1 MLVEGISH
9 KCAFTDCYSLNED
22 ELVINVKTNKS
33 ISKVVIVHADPY
45 IFGCSGTDP
54 WSGQPLELH
63 IEKELSHELI
73 WSVTLKPE
81 FKRVQYYF
89 EIYAGD
95 ELCYLF
101 EDGVHD
107 KDFMKKDNIIRHFY
121 KFAWMNRA
129 DICTHP
135 KWAEDIFWYQIFP
148 DRFCKLDY
156 EGNKQLNDW
165 DDYKSLTRDSFYGGN
180 LKGAMSKLE
189 YLKDLGI
196 TGIYFTPL
204 VTSTE
209 NHKYNIS
216 DYEHID
222 PDFGDNE
229 YFRKL
234 VEKAHSLG
242 IKVMID
248 AVFNHSGRGFFAW
261 QDVVKNGKNSKY
273 YDWYF
278 VKKDNFSFDG
288 NTKDGRYYSFAFVD
302 EMPKLDTSN
311 PEVMDYFTKVCK
323 DWIEMWNIDGIRFDV
338 GNEISH
344 AFIKK
349 LHRELKA
356 VKPDLFLLGE
366 IWMDSTPY
374 LLGDEYDSVMNYPFM
389 QSLSNFFVDE
399 SLSSDD
405 FMYMMNYCYSLYM
418 KQVNQVVFNFLDSH
432 DVDRAIT
439 RCGSYDKLIQQLSV
453 LVTMPGSPC
462 IYYGTEIALEGKNDP
477 DIRRPMPWKDI
488 ENKVYDKTIST
499 VKSLISLRKQH
510 KACES
515 QNITW
520 HSEDGRFIKYEKHSA
535 DEVLKV
541 YINAGNSPLDVTINN
556 EQVLFSHLY
565 DSSCLQ
571 KGGVIIT
578 KLL

>member
-9 KCAFTDCYSLNED
+9 KCAFTDCYALNED
-22 ELVINVKTNKS
+22 ELVINVRTNKS
-33 ISKVVIVHADPY
+33 IDKVVIVQDDPY

-54 WSGQPLELH
+54 WFGQPIDMHL
-63 IEKELSHELI
+63 EKELAHEFI
-73 WSVTLKPE
+73 WSITLKPE

-89 EIYAGD
+89 EVYDDD
-95 ELCYLF
+95 ECCYLF
-101 EDGVHD
+101 EDGIHD
-107 KDFMKKDNIIRHFY
+107 KAFMNKTNIIRHYF

-135 KWAEDIFWYQIFP
+135 KWVEDIFWYQIFP

-156 EGNKQLNDW
+156 TGNKKLTPW
-165 DDYKSLTRDSFYGGN
+165 EDYKALTRDSFYGGN

-189 YLKDLGI
+189 YLADLGI
-196 TGIYFTPL
+196 TGIYFNPL
-204 VTSTE
+204 FTATQ
-209 NHKYNIS
+209 NHRYNIS

-229 YFRKL
+229 LFKKL

-242 IKVMID
+242 IKVMLD
-248 AVFNHSGRGFFAW
+248 AVFNHTGRDFFAW
-261 QDVVKNGKNSKY
+261 QDVIKNGKNSKY
-273 YDWYF
+273 YNWYF
-278 VKKDNFSFDG
+278 VKKDHFDFDG
-288 NTKDGRYYSFAFVD
+288 STKDGRYYTFAFVD

-349 LHRELKA
+349 LHHELKA

-399 SLSSDD
+399 TLTSDD
-405 FMYMMNYCYSLYM
+405 FMFMMNYCYSLYM

-439 RCGSYDKLIQQLSV
+439 RCGSFDKMIQQLCV

-462 IYYGTEIALEGKNDP
+462 IYYGTEVALEGKNDP
-477 DIRRPMPWKDI
+477 DNRRPMPWEDI
-488 ENKVYDKTIST
+488 EKKSYDRTICT
-499 VKSLISLRKQH
+499 VKQLIALRKNH
-510 KACES
+510 KACAS
-515 QNITW
+515 QNIAW
-520 HSEDGRFIKYEKHSA
+520 LSDEDRFIKYEKHAA
-535 DEVLKV
+535 DETIKV
-541 YINAGNSPLDVTINN
+541 YINAGNSPLDVTLKN
-556 EQVLFSHLY
+556 EEVIFNHLY
-565 DSSCLQ
+565 DNSCLQ

>member
-1 MLVEGISH
+1 MRAYHNSRLSEYRKPFGAINTGGTVSLSIDLFEESGAEIVLRTWVDGEGEAFYPMKKNPMDDRVRYSCELKCEEAALYWYSFRIDRADGTCMYYGAKQGSTGGEGIMYFGNPPSFQITCH
-9 KCAFTDCYSLNED
+9 KERKLPEWYRNA
-22 ELVINVKTNKS
+22 
-33 ISKVVIVHADPY
+33 VV
-45 IFGCSGTDP
+45 
-54 WSGQPLELH
+54 
-63 IEKELSHELI
+63 
-73 WSVTLKPE
+73 
-81 FKRVQYYF
+81 
-89 EIYAGD
+89 
-95 ELCYLF
+95 
-101 EDGVHD
+101 
-107 KDFMKKDNIIRHFY
+107 
-121 KFAWMNRA
+121 
-129 DICTHP
+129 
-135 KWAEDIFWYQIFP
+135 YQIFP

-156 EGNKQLNDW
+156 KGNKQLNDW
-165 DDYKSLTRDSFYGGN
+165 DDNKSLTRHSFYGGN

-399 SLSSDD
+399 TLSSDD

-477 DIRRPMPWKDI
+477 DNRRPMPWKDI

-515 QNITW
+515 QNIPW

-565 DSSCLQ
+565 DRSCLQ

>member
-1 MLVEGISH
+1 
-9 KCAFTDCYSLNED
+9 
-22 ELVINVKTNKS
+22 
-33 ISKVVIVHADPY
+33 
-45 IFGCSGTDP
+45 
-54 WSGQPLELH
+54 
-63 IEKELSHELI
+63 
-73 WSVTLKPE
+73 
-81 FKRVQYYF
+81 
-89 EIYAGD
+89 
-95 ELCYLF
+95 
-101 EDGVHD
+101 
-107 KDFMKKDNIIRHFY
+107 
-121 KFAWMNRA
+121 
-129 DICTHP
+129 
-135 KWAEDIFWYQIFP
+135 
-148 DRFCKLDY
+148 
-156 EGNKQLNDW
+156 
-165 DDYKSLTRDSFYGGN
+165 
-180 LKGAMSKLE
+180 
-189 YLKDLGI
+189 
-196 TGIYFTPL
+196 
-204 VTSTE
+204 
-209 NHKYNIS
+209 
-216 DYEHID
+216 
-222 PDFGDNE
+222 
-229 YFRKL
+229 
-234 VEKAHSLG
+234 
-242 IKVMID
+242 
-248 AVFNHSGRGFFAW
+248 
-261 QDVVKNGKNSKY
+261 
-273 YDWYF
+273 
-278 VKKDNFSFDG
+278 
-288 NTKDGRYYSFAFVD
+288 
-302 EMPKLDTSN
+302 MPKLDTSN

-399 SLSSDD
+399 TLSSDD

-477 DIRRPMPWKDI
+477 DNRRPMPWKDI

-510 KACES
+510 KSCES

-520 HSEDGRFIKYEKHSA
+520 HSEDGRFIKYEKHSS

-565 DSSCLQ
+565 DSSCIQ